1 MSPKKKF
8 LIYYGIWFA
17 LGLTLLGLAINI
29 DSIFI
34 IPLFGLM
41 FVIGSLSMMIKC
53 PNCGNKLMV
62 RKSGLSGMPLGVRGW
77 PPEKFPDC
85 GKHIS

>member
-1 MSPKKKF
+1 MSPKKKL
-8 LIYYGIWFA
+8 LIYYGIWIA
-17 LGLTLLGLAINI
+17 LGLTLLGLAIKI

-41 FVIGSLSMMIKC
+41 FVIGYLSMMIKC

-62 RKSGLSGMPLGVRGW
+62 RKSGLSGMPLGVRSW
-77 PPEKFPDC
+77 PPEKCPDC